1 MAVMRPYNFPPPFRL
16 KRLVF
21 RPCTQTAISLFLT
34 HYCLYLTILKSGDVM
49 AEEQIKC
56 PHCGKTVEL
65 SQALTKDI
73 ETRLRGDFESQ
84 AEKTRKHFECEI
96 EKREEAF
103 RGRLEENRRQLE
115 EKVRK
120 QAADEVRLELTEA
133 REALEQKER
142 RLAESEKKELELR
155 REKRALEEREK
166 MLELEMTRRL
176 DSERHKIEEQMALTY
191 EESHRLKEK
200 EKDQQ
205 IESMRKTIDEL
216 KRKAEQGS
224 QQTQGEVLETEL
236 EENLRAEFP
245 FDKIEP
251 VAKGKS
257 GGDILQTVFTQSGRE
272 CGKIIWET
280 KRTKTWQQGWI
291 QKLKDDL
298 REAKAS
304 LAVLVSETLP
314 AGFHHFREVDGVW
327 VTDIP
332 SALSLALAL
341 RMNLIQV
348 ERARE
353 FQAGRREKMEVLY
366 DYVTGP
372 EFKNRVQA
380 VLETFV
386 SLKSELEHEKTAM
399 QRIWDKREKQFRRV
413 ASNMAGL
420 YGDIEGLTGLALPSV
435 KILELPAGED

>member
-1 MAVMRPYNFPPPFRL
+1 MA
-16 KRLVF
+16 
-21 RPCTQTAISLFLT
+21 
-34 HYCLYLTILKSGDVM
+34 D
-49 AEEQIKC
+49 EQIKC
-56 PHCGKTVEL
+56 PHCGKTIEL
-65 SQALTKDI
+65 SQALYHDI
-73 ETRLRGDFESQ
+73 ETRLRVDFDTKAEQTRQSFES
-84 AEKTRKHFECEI
+84 EL
-96 EKREEAF
+96 EKREAAFKKRLDDHRQELEA
-103 RGRLEENRRQLE
+103 
-115 EKVRK
+115 KVRK
-120 QAADEVRLELTEA
+120 QAVEEVRLELTEA
-133 REALEQKER
+133 REALEQKDR

-155 REKRALEEREK
+155 REKRTLEEREK
-166 MLELEMTRRL
+166 ALELEIDRRL
-176 DSERHKIEEQMALTY
+176 DSERRKIEAQLAVSY
-191 EESHRLKEK
+191 AESHRLKEA

-205 IESMRKTIDEL
+205 IDSMRRTIDEL

-236 EENLRAEFP
+236 EENLRVEFP

-314 AGFHHFREVDGVW
+314 SGFHHFREVDGVW

-353 FQAGRREKMEVLY
+353 FQAGRNEKMEVLY
-366 DYVTGP
+366 DYVTGS

-435 KILELPAGED
+435 KILELPAEES

>member
-1 MAVMRPYNFPPPFRL
+1 
-16 KRLVF
+16 
-21 RPCTQTAISLFLT
+21 
-34 HYCLYLTILKSGDVM
+34 M

-56 PHCGKTVEL
+56 PHCGKTIEL

-73 ETRLRGDFESQ
+73 EARVRGDYESQ
-84 AEKTRKHFECEI
+84 AEKTRQEFEKKS
-96 EKREEAF
+96 EKREAEF
-103 RGRLEENRRQLE
+103 REQLEESRRQLE
-115 EKVRK
+115 GKVRK
-120 QAADEVRLELTEA
+120 QAVEEVQIELTEA

-142 RLAESEKKELELR
+142 RLAESEKKQVELR
-155 REKRALEEREK
+155 REKRALEEKGETQE
-166 MLELEMTRRL
+166 LELERRL
-176 DSERHKIEEQMALTY
+176 DIERNKIGEQMARTY
-191 EESHRLKEK
+191 EETHRLKEA
-200 EKDQQ
+200 EKDKQ
-205 IESMRKTIDEL
+205 IESMRQNIDDL
-216 KRKAEQGS
+216 KRKVEQGS
-224 QQTQGEVLETEL
+224 QQMQGEVLETEL

-298 REAKAS
+298 REAKAN

-353 FQAGRREKMEVLY
+353 FQAGRHEKMEVLY

-435 KILELPAGED
+435 KVLELPSGEVE